1 MNSTG
6 KRLWGHTHIGNIKER
21 KQLCLVS
28 AQGQH

>member
-6 KRLWGHTHIGNIKER
+6 KRLWGHTHREYKER
-21 KQLCLVS
+21 GKQLCLVS